1 MCRQNEAKHGVQG
14 LLRGHSGTVTAV
26 KFSPN
31 NPQNTSIILSGS
43 ADQTIRVWLS
53 NTISS
58 PNYACE
64 AVLTDHTGS
73 INCLAVLTGSPIIV
87 SGAADG
93 RLCVYRLDVSSR
105 GIEAGLSQSIQIA
118 PRFFPLAL
126 SLARLGTSKSL
137 VLAIGGTK
145 NIIQIYALTEVQ
157 NQLSF
162 SLQATLGG
170 HENWIRALD
179 FVQTTIGEGTG
190 LLLASASQDK
200 YIRIWKVC
208 HERHHVFDPSNQK
221 SSLSTVNRSLSNKAH
236 RLTAADSTYLIT
248 FEALLL
254 GHDDWIY
261 SVMWA
266 QTTSAVK
273 LLSASA
279 DNSLAI
285 WESEASSGMW
295 ISTSRLGEISAQKGS
310 TTATGSMGGFWIGL
324 WSPRGDYVVSLERS
338 GTWRLWKHEKEENN
352 WVQELGISGHVKAVR
367 GIVWSTDGKYILSI
381 SSDQTTRLHAQWK
394 RNASQSWHEFARPQ
408 IHGYDLN
415 CIAMT
420 SSSQFVS
427 GADEKLLRV
436 FDEPR
441 AVAGVLQAL
450 CGIECNLGE
459 GVPEVAS
466 IPVLGLS
473 NKGLQAD
480 EGNEEEV
487 GTGTK
492 GDETRQRV
500 AMPMAG
506 RIILSRSHPPLED
519 QLARQTLFP
528 EIEKLYG
535 HGYEIFAVG
544 ASHDGSTIATACKA
558 TSIEHAVIRLYET
571 REWRELKPS
580 LKFHTL
586 TATCLSYSWDDRY
599 LLSVGR
605 DRQWAVYE
613 KDEEN
618 PVSYQLKYSNTK
630 GHNRMIL
637 SATWAPASAGRVFAT
652 AGRDKIVKIWKL
664 QREEFKFETS
674 VPTAA
679 AATSTDFLPT
689 LVVDQVILAVGT
701 EDGDLL
707 VLRLSVNS
715 LELQASHTISRK

>member
-1 MCRQNEAKHGVQG
+1 MYG

-26 KFSPN
+26 KFFPN
-31 NPQNTSIILSGS
+31 NAQNTSVILSGS
-43 ADQTIRVWLS
+43 ADQTIRVWRS
-53 NTISS
+53 NTISCPS
-58 PNYACE
+58 YACE
-64 AVLTDHTGS
+64 AVLTDHAGS
-73 INCLAVLTGSPIIV
+73 INCLAVLAGSPIIV

-93 RLCVYRLDVSSR
+93 RLCVYRLGVSSR
-105 GIEAGLSQSIQIA
+105 GIEAELSQSIQIV
-118 PRFFPLAL
+118 PRLFPLAL
-126 SLARLGTSKSL
+126 SLARLGTRNSL
-137 VLAIGGTK
+137 ILAIGGTK
-145 NIIQIYALTEVQ
+145 NIIQIYTLTEAR
-157 NQLSF
+157 NQLSLG
-162 SLQATLGG
+162 LQATLGG

-179 FVQTTIGEGTG
+179 FVKTTIGEGTG

-208 HERHHVFDPSNQK
+208 QDRHHVFDFSNQN
-221 SSLSTVNRSLSNKAH
+221 SSPSTPNRSLSNKAH
-236 RLTAADSTYLIT
+236 RLTAADSIYLIT
-248 FEALLL
+248 FEALLS

-266 QTTSAVK
+266 HTTSAVK

-285 WESEASSGMW
+285 WESEASSGIW
-295 ISTSRLGEISAQKGS
+295 ISTSRMGEISAQKGS
-310 TTATGSMGGFWIGL
+310 TTATGSTGGFWIGL
-324 WSPRGDYVVSLERS
+324 WSPRGDHVVSLGRS
-338 GTWRLWKHEKEENN
+338 GTWRLWKHEKEENS
-352 WVQELGISGHVKAVR
+352 WVQELGVSGHVKAVR
-367 GIVWSTDGKYILSI
+367 GIVWSTDGKYILST

-441 AVAGVLQAL
+441 AVASVLQAL
-450 CGIECNLGE
+450 CGIESNLKE

-473 NKGLQAD
+473 NKGLQVD
-480 EGNEEEV
+480 EGKGEAVEA
-487 GTGTK
+487 GTK
-492 GDETRQRV
+492 GDETRQLV
-500 AMPMAG
+500 ALPMASMT
-506 RIILSRSHPPLED
+506 ILSRSHPPLED

-528 EIEKLYG
+528 EVEKLYG

-571 REWRELKPS
+571 RGWHELKPS

-613 KDEEN
+613 KDEKI
-618 PVSYQLKYSNTK
+618 PVSYQLRYSNPK

-637 SATWAPASAGRVFAT
+637 SATWAPASVGRVFAT

-664 QREEFKFETS
+664 QMEELEFKFETS
-674 VPTAA
+674 IPTAA
-679 AATSTDFLPT
+679 AATSVDFLPT
-689 LVVDQVILAVGT
+689 LVIDQVILAVGT
-701 EDGDLL
+701 EDGELS
-707 VLRLSVNS
+707 VLRLSSNS
-715 LELQASHTISRK
+715 LELRASHTISRE